1 MAVKLLGSNVC
12 DGGVHVFTGGIA
24 CWCAGSSSMVSSSL
38 LMLSL
43 VHPGTGNQGFPPVTK
58 IEGGTSNAPAIRVLL
73 NFTGIVLLSSFLLSV
88 WYFRLTR
95 LYFQCLVH
103 SVLLAY
109 LCVLGVACN
118 LDEHS
123 CIFGQFG
130 VIKLTQGLGLQ
141 FKKIHWNT
149 LYHLVYVC
157 SNFNSSCQNLSDK
170 LL

>member
-1 MAVKLLGSNVC
+1 MIPSDRAAADPFGVTSFLKALSWSPLYVSVGGGVLAMAVKLLGSNVC

-109 LCVLGVACN
+109 LCVLGVV
-118 LDEHS
+118 
-123 CIFGQFG
+123 
-130 VIKLTQGLGLQ
+130 VI
-141 FKKIHWNT
+141 WMST
-149 LYHLVYVC
+149 LV
-157 SNFNSSCQNLSDK
+157 SSANSALLS
-170 LL
+170 